1 MRLEFDCLFEIRVL
15 CIAEMFL
22 HFFFFFGFGDVSF
35 DIYISFSVAV
45 LEIVIRYTST
55 N

>member
-22 HFFFFFGFGDVSF
+22 QFFFFFLALVMFLL
-35 DIYISFSVAV
+35 I
-45 LEIVIRYTST
+45 YTSVSQ
-55 N
+55 

>member
-22 HFFFFFGFGDVSF
+22 HFFFFLALVMFLLIYASVSQ
-35 DIYISFSVAV
+35 
-45 LEIVIRYTST
+45 
-55 N
+55 